1 MAVRSLDPLSTYK
14 STRGLLRIL
23 GMGRPKYSEPGEY
36 KNLKD
41 GKHFLPGNK
50 FYEAGFHHIYNG
62 HKVSDVEYGLLK
74 GKDGAKAIK
83 DSPIG
88 QGAIKFGKGYAKYL
102 RSQQFPLNR
111 ALKAGNTMRK
121 ALAIQ
126 TLGRMTAT
134 PDPYDDPTKTVYD
147 AHKETLNRINNLRI
161 NQNTKE

>member
-1 MAVRSLDPLSTYK
+1 MAAQLLEPFSAYNNA
-14 STRGLLRIL
+14 RGLLKIL
-23 GMGRPKYSEPGEY
+23 GVNRPKYGEPGEY

-41 GKHFLPGNK
+41 GKHFIPGNK
-50 FYEAGFHHIYNG
+50 FYEAGFHYIYNG

-121 ALAIQ
+121 ALTIQ

-134 PDPYDDPTKTVYD
+134 SDPHDDPTRTVHQ
-147 AHKETLNRINNLRI
+147 AHQETLKIINNLRS
-161 NQNTKE
+161 NSTKE